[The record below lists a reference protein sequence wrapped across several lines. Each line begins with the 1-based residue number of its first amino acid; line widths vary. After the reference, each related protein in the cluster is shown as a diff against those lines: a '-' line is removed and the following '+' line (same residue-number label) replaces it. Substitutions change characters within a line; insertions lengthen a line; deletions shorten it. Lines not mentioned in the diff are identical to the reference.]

1 MMRHAT
7 VVATTA
13 LLVWLT
19 GASGSG
25 KLAAQ
30 TGQPAV
36 SAPPA
41 GELALGTVRIPRR
54 VLADGKPLPAGTYR
68 VRLTPETAKPEVP
81 GQAPELA
88 RWVEFLQGNQVR
100 GREVATLIP
109 QAEVR
114 AVAETAPPP
123 AGSARVE
130 LLKGNDFVRV
140 WIHRGGF
147 HYLIHLP
154 VAS

>member
-1 MMRHAT
+1 MRQAMVTMAAVVLAWSAAVMLWAT
-7 VVATTA
+7 P
-13 LLVWLT
+13 
-19 GASGSG
+19 ASQVG
-25 KLAAQ
+25 Q
-30 TGQPAV
+30 QPAV
-36 SAPPA
+36 TAPA
-41 GELALGTVRIPRR
+41 GEASLGTVRIPRR

-68 VRLTPETAKPEVP
+68 LRLTAETAKPEVP
-81 GQAPELA
+81 GQTTELA
-88 RWVEFLQGNQVR
+88 RWVEFLQGNQVK

-114 AVAETAPPP
+114 EVAKTTPPP

-130 LLKGNDFVRV
+130 LLKGNEFVRI
-140 WIHRGGF
+140 WIHRGGV